1 MDQWIEKFNQILKM
15 NKTITQTTREM
26 RDVLDGRVHRI
37 SLFANRLADSVAL
50 VIAIVAMYL
59 YWGTSLMHAFLG
71 ERDNMVIMLAVGVM
85 GFGLGLY
92 IIGRPIARIYA
103 GHSLAK
109 QASELDELID
119 DIKLSNDYIMEIQAM
134 YADEGLP
141 MRAITSEKIIEAVL
155 MNVRVGA
162 FKTKQDI
169 VDFMQSVDD
178 REDLIIDTPVFQFYK
193 IVNRYRFKPNETA
206 DVIRDDI
213 SRTARGRIW

>member
-1 MDQWIEKFNQILKM
+1 
-15 NKTITQTTREM
+15 
-26 RDVLDGRVHRI
+26 
-37 SLFANRLADSVAL
+37 
-50 VIAIVAMYL
+50 
-59 YWGTSLMHAFLG
+59 MHALLG
-71 ERDNMVIMLAVGVM
+71 KQDNMVIMLAIGVM

-92 IIGRPIARIYA
+92 LIGRPIARIYS
-103 GHSLAK
+103 GHALAK
-109 QASELDELID
+109 HANELNALID
-119 DIKLSNDYIMEIQAM
+119 YIKLSNDYIMKIQAI
-134 YADEGLP
+134 YANEGLP
-141 MRAITSEKIIEAVL
+141 MRAITSEKIIDAVL

-162 FKTKQDI
+162 FKTTQDI

>member
-1 MDQWIEKFNQILKM
+1 MDQWIEKFNQILTM
-15 NKTITQTTREM
+15 NKTTTQTTQEM

-37 SLFANRLADSVAL
+37 SQVANRLADSLSL

-59 YWGTSLMHAFLG
+59 YWGTTLMHALLG
-71 ERDNMVIMLAVGVM
+71 KQDNMVIMLAIGVM

-92 IIGRPIARIYA
+92 LIGRPIARIYS
-103 GHSLAK
+103 GHALAK
-109 QASELDELID
+109 HANELNALID
-119 DIKLSNDYIMEIQAM
+119 DIKLSNDYIMEIQAI
-134 YADEGLP
+134 YASEGLP
-141 MRAITSEKIIEAVL
+141 MRAITSERIIDAVL

-162 FKTKQDI
+162 FKTTQDI
-169 VDFMQSVDD
+169 VYFMQSVDD

-193 IVNRYRFKPNETA
+193 IVNRYRFKPNETV

>member
-1 MDQWIEKFNQILKM
+1 MDQWIEKFNQILTM
-15 NKTITQTTREM
+15 NKTITQTTQEM
-26 RDVLDGRVHRI
+26 REVLDGRVHRI
-37 SLFANRLADSVAL
+37 SQVANRLAL
-50 VIAIVAMYL
+50 VIAVVAMYL
-59 YWGTSLMHAFLG
+59 YWGTTLMHALLG
-71 ERDNMVIMLAVGVM
+71 KQDNMVIMLAIGVM

-92 IIGRPIARIYA
+92 LIGRPIARIYS
-103 GHSLAK
+103 GHALAK
-109 QASELDELID
+109 HANELNALID
-119 DIKLSNDYIMEIQAM
+119 DIKLSNDYIMKIQAI
-134 YADEGLP
+134 YANEGLP
-141 MRAITSEKIIEAVL
+141 MRAITSEKIIDAVL

-162 FKTKQDI
+162 FKTTQDI

>member
-15 NKTITQTTREM
+15 NKTITQTTQEM

-103 GHSLAK
+103 GHALAK

-119 DIKLSNDYIMEIQAM
+119 DIKLSNDYIMEIQAI
-134 YADEGLP
+134 YDDEGLP